1 MAIVIDMVRPKNPE
15 NYSESQIATIRN
27 LFKDALKL
35 DSADEVDKVSVQ
47 DLYNV
52 LLPKSIIEAVGYKKT
67 AL

>member
-1 MAIVIDMVRPKNPE
+1 MQIVIDMVRPKKPDS
-15 NYSESQIATIRN
+15 YSETQIASVRG
-27 LFKDALKL
+27 LFRDALKL
-35 DSADEVDKVSVQ
+35 DSIDDVDKVSVQ